1 MWKYPIKTDE
11 NGYISRK
18 EAHRW
23 CNQSFYDGFIA
34 AHCSTPEEYEA
45 INPVERIALCFEAIE
60 RNAVLRRETP
70 PQTGDCQGRHA
81 IRAKRDGEKK
91 KTPAARQRQQ
101 EQTKNNSHP

>member
-1 MWKYPIKTDE
+1 MWKYPIKADE

-45 INPVERIALCFEAIE
+45 ITLEDKIAFCFEAIE
-60 RNAVLRRETP
+60 RNAALRRETP
-70 PQTGDCQGRHA
+70 PQMDTFNKIKRAPAVLAHRTGVN
-81 IRAKRDGEKK
+81 EK
-91 KTPAARQRQQ
+91 
-101 EQTKNNSHP
+101 